1 MYLRRQFRVM
11 INYSNI
17 WEGKK
22 HIEIDFVL
30 NSHVEFTITQTFT
43 RNWIF
48 IVSEPLAEDNINAR
62 EASDVEVW
70 PT

>member
-30 NSHVEFTITQTFT
+30 NSHVEFTIMQTFT